1 MLALCHSSVLRSSGA
16 FRSRGCEARPR
27 DTLKGPGLA
36 VYAGLVLAG
45 APGRPPPLHGREG
58 HTGPSEQWH
67 SQTTRDTPKRRQ
79 RANSPIPFLNTH
91 SRALTLG
98 DPLTFTGQPFG
109 VNTGEV

>member
-1 MLALCHSSVLRSSGA
+1 MG
-16 FRSRGCEARPR
+16 PR
-27 DTLKGPGLA
+27 
-36 VYAGLVLAG
+36 
-45 APGRPPPLHGREG
+45 
-58 HTGPSEQWH
+58 EQWH